1 MLSLYLKE
9 VRSFLSS
16 IIGYVF
22 ILIYLIASGLFHW
35 ILSYNTNLLEGAE
48 ADLIPFFNL
57 SPLILLVLIPAI
69 TMRSIAEERRTGTI
83 ELLFTKPISD
93 LGIILAKYFAG
104 ITLMLIAI
112 IPTVIYYFSMY
123 YLGDPVGII
132 DLGATLTSYIG
143 LLLLGAAFV
152 SIGMFASALTQSQ
165 IVAFILAM
173 FMCWVF
179 YDGFELLGNFS
190 QIGGLDYLI
199 KYIGIN
205 FHYEAI
211 KKGVIDSSDIL
222 YFLSLNALF
231 LFASLTVLKT
241 LKK

>member
-1 MLSLYLKE
+1 MT
-9 VRSFLSS
+9 FQ
-16 IIGYVF
+16 
-22 ILIYLIASGLFHW
+22 LIF
-35 ILSYNTNLLEGAE
+35 
-48 ADLIPFFNL
+48 
-57 SPLILLVLIPAI
+57 
-69 TMRSIAEERRTGTI
+69 
-83 ELLFTKPISD
+83 
-93 LGIILAKYFAG
+93 AKYLAG
-104 ITLMLIAI
+104 VSLVFVAI
-112 IPTVIYYFSMY
+112 LPTIVYLLSMY
-123 YLGDPVGII
+123 FLGAPVGNI

-199 KYIGIN
+199 KYIGIS

-222 YFLSLNALF
+222 YFMSLNALF